1 MIERPS
7 DGQGLPSGASG
18 RAVPQWASWQ
28 RMSEETGDLIEE
40 ISFGSK
46 VGVNEPPVPIV
57 TVHTIYKSGHC
68 PTDVQSNATHG
79 LLGVNYMVYVKCREL
94 GEGKCIGIY
103 VPAQSIKTCPL
114 AAVNI
119 EERAS
124 TRIGGLWM
132 GHALA
137 PSS

>member
-7 DGQGLPSGASG
+7 DGQGLPYGPSG
-18 RAVPQWASWQ
+18 REVPLWANWQ
-28 RMSEETGDLIEE
+28 RMSEEGGDLIEG
-40 ISFGSK
+40 IFFGSN
-46 VGVNEPPVPIV
+46 VGVNEPAFPIV
-57 TVHTIYKSGHC
+57 TVHTIYKSGRRQ
-68 PTDVQSNATHG
+68 PEVQSKATHG
-79 LLGVNYMVYVKCREL
+79 LLGVNCMVYVKCGQL
-94 GEGKCIGIY
+94 GERKCIGIY

-124 TRIGGLWM
+124 THIGGLWM